1 MDAAGGTLA
10 PTDTALLQIL
20 RERLNNDRAP
30 VKAKIE
36 ARLPKA
42 AAADENADEK
52 GPTYQQHR
60 GRFEA
65 QQSPPRQTATAP
77 MHMD

>member
-20 RERLNNDRAP
+20 RERLSDRAP
-30 VKAKIE
+30 IKAKIE

-52 GPTYQQHR
+52 GLTYQQHR

-65 QQSPPRQTATAP
+65 QSPPRQTATAP